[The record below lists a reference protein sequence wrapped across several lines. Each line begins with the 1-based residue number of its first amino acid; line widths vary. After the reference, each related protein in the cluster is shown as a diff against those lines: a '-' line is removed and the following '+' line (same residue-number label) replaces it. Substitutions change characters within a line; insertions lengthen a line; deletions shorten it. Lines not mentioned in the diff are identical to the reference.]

1 MLKQNIT
8 IFFITQMYKYK
19 FIQKYYC
26 VVYKIFIHL
35 CSMRTSLKRLLTFF
49 LQGVLVVAPVVV
61 TVYLIYWL
69 FSSIDNLLPIFT
81 TQDRFGNTVSH
92 NKGLGFVII
101 IVALIIIGYLSSNFI
116 TGRLFKFFDQ
126 MLEKAPGVKFIYST
140 VKDFFE
146 AFAGNKR
153 KFTKP
158 VRVLMRSNPELWQI
172 GFITQENLELLGDIN
187 LMTVYMPHSYAVSG
201 VTVIVHKDNVV
212 PITDISASDAMKM
225 AISGGV
231 AGYEELE
238 ENKI

>member
-1 MLKQNIT
+1 
-8 IFFITQMYKYK
+8 
-19 FIQKYYC
+19 
-26 VVYKIFIHL
+26 
-35 CSMRTSLKRLLTFF
+35 
-49 LQGVLVVAPVVV
+49 
-61 TVYLIYWL
+61 
-69 FSSIDNLLPIFT
+69 
-81 TQDRFGNTVSH
+81 
-92 NKGLGFVII
+92 
-101 IVALIIIGYLSSNFI
+101 
-116 TGRLFKFFDQ
+116 

-158 VRVLMRSNPELWQI
+158 VRVLMRRNPELWQI

-201 VTVIVHKDNVV
+201 VTVIVHKDNVI

>member
-1 MLKQNIT
+1 
-8 IFFITQMYKYK
+8 
-19 FIQKYYC
+19 
-26 VVYKIFIHL
+26 
-35 CSMRTSLKRLLTFF
+35 
-49 LQGVLVVAPVVV
+49 
-61 TVYLIYWL
+61 
-69 FSSIDNLLPIFT
+69 
-81 TQDRFGNTVSH
+81 
-92 NKGLGFVII
+92 
-101 IVALIIIGYLSSNFI
+101 VALIIIGYLSSNFI

-201 VTVIVHKDNVV
+201 VTVIVHKDNVI